1 VGAHNYVR
9 RNTRAGDRPATSL
22 PPPPFVIPRLDPGV
36 APSERAL
43 PIASIYFR
51 GYYLSR
57 RSRLTS
63 GVIDHV
69 RVPRNKTLM
78 LLKPDE
84 LLTNPGSI
92 GADPDTPFAVNAHS
106 ISLALD
112 DARQTREHALCA
124 PS

>member
-1 VGAHNYVR
+1 VPVCH
-9 RNTRAGDRPATSL
+9 SS
-22 PPPPFVIPRLDPGV
+22 PPPSFLYAGV

-84 LLTNPGSI
+84 LLTNPR
-92 GADPDTPFAVNAHS
+92 
-106 ISLALD
+106 LD
-112 DARQTREHALCA
+112 RCR
-124 PS
+124 S